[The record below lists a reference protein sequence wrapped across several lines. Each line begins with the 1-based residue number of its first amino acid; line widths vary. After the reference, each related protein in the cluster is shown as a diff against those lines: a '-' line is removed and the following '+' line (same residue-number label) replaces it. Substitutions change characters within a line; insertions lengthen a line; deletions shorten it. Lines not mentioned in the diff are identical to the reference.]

1 MLISESTLMFVL
13 PLLGANPDL
22 SLTLFVPTHLASSLI
37 SKTCCSITR
46 MEGEEL
52 ELETEEYEKRKHTCY

>member
-1 MLISESTLMFVL
+1 
-13 PLLGANPDL
+13 
-22 SLTLFVPTHLASSLI
+22 LFVPTHLASSLI